1 MKLKPQEM
9 KVDKL
14 PRQTILVV
22 DDTVANIQILD
33 GILNSEYEILFA
45 TSGKDALE
53 IATKQ
58 VPDLILL
65 DVVMPEKDGY
75 QVCRELKHAEKTRD
89 IPVIFVTANNQ
100 EEDESRGFAAGVVD
114 YITKPVRASIVKAR
128 VGIHLE
134 LKRYQDHLKSLS
146 TIDGLTGMANR
157 RKFDETLETEWRRA
171 RRSQSPLSLVMMDID
186 YFKAYNDNYGHL
198 AGDECLK
205 RLATELGE
213 ICRRPA
219 DLFSRYGGEE
229 FVLLLPETDSQ
240 GATSMANLVQEKIRR
255 ISIPHAYSQVA
266 DHITLSMGV
275 ATMIPINNQTQLD
288 LINAADSLLYAAKQ
302 NGRNQ
307 IRVDVLTKNEPL
319 LEVL

>member
-1 MKLKPQEM
+1 MR
-9 KVDKL
+9 VDRL
-14 PRQTILVV
+14 PKQTVLVV
-22 DDTVANIQILD
+22 DDTIANIQILD
-33 GILNSEYEILFA
+33 SILNSEYEVLFA
-45 TSGKDALE
+45 TNGNDALQ
-53 IATKQ
+53 IAAEQ

-75 QVCRELKHAEKTRD
+75 QVCHELKQGDKTRD

-100 EEDESRGFAAGVVD
+100 EEDESRGFEAGVVD

-128 VGIHLE
+128 VRTQLE

-146 TIDGLTGMANR
+146 TIDGLTGIANR

-171 RRSQSPLSLVMMDID
+171 RRNQSALSLIMMDID

-205 RLATELGE
+205 RLASELGE

-229 FVLLLPETDSQ
+229 FVMLLPDIDSR
-240 GATSMANLVQEKIRR
+240 GAASMADRVQEKVRGIR
-255 ISIPHAYSQVA
+255 IPHAYSLVA
-266 DHITLSMGV
+266 DHVTFSMGV
-275 ATMIPINNQTQLD
+275 ATMVPQDDQTQFD
-288 LINAADSLLYAAKQ
+288 LINAADNLLYIAKQ

-307 IRVDVLTKNEPL
+307 IRAEAVVESIS
-319 LEVL
+319 